1 MISQL
6 TIKNFKKFNELK
18 IEDLGRINIIIGVNN
33 VGKTTTLEAIMGFAS
48 GMNLS
53 SALNFAVLRRFP
65 QTTNPNNPSLLAEL
79 IVNAFHN
86 AKEETGLSFA
96 FEGLLGEVKKSFVH
110 TLQPGQII
118 ASFIPNSS
126 TVIDGTEILHK
137 QVPMPFPVAPG
148 SSVMIDVP
156 SQYLGKWEITSE
168 GEEPFVYDISSPM
181 QFNQFPNRKI
191 QFSAMIHDFS
201 TYRNETEIAK
211 VYSYLQNYDS
221 LDLFVK
227 EINHSFPELHLK
239 AIENIPYS
247 SDGGQAPIKVKFE
260 DGSRRPIYA
269 LGDGV
274 RRWYE
279 LIGEMLTFQNSVHC
293 IEEADATLHHE
304 AQEGFAV
311 NLTRYAQKYN
321 NQIFMT
327 THNAEYLETFLQAVE
342 SDNADCLKNE
352 VRVVTLRHYGDE
364 VRHRTLDGAEALKA
378 IRRGLELR
386 V

>member
-18 IEDLGRINIIIGVNN
+18 IEGLSRINIIIGVNN

-48 GMNLS
+48 GMGLSLALNLS
-53 SALNFAVLRRFP
+53 VFRRFP
-65 QTTNPNNPSLLAEL
+65 QSMNPNNPPLLAEL

-86 AKEETGLSFA
+86 VKEEKDLYFSLSGILNDVEKCFTHT
-96 FEGLLGEVKKSFVH
+96 FKPGLLAS
-110 TLQPGQII
+110 
-118 ASFIPNSS
+118 SFIPDAH
-126 TVIDGTEILHK
+126 VVVDGAETMHK

-148 SSVMIDVP
+148 TSVMIDVP

-168 GEEPFVYDISSPM
+168 GEETISYDLSSPL
-181 QFNQFPNRKI
+181 QFNQLASKKGF
-191 QFSAMIHDFS
+191 FSAMIHDFT

-211 VYSYLQNYDS
+211 VYSHLQNRDS
-221 LDLFVK
+221 LEMFVK
-227 EINHSFPELHLK
+227 EMNQSFPEMHIK
-239 AIENIPYS
+239 TIENIPYP
-247 SDGGQAPIKVKFE
+247 SDGTPAPIKVKFE
-260 DGSRRPIYA
+260 DGSRRPIYT

-279 LIGEMLTFQNSVHC
+279 VIGEMVALPNSVHC

-311 NLTRYAQKYN
+311 NLTRYAQKYS

-327 THNAEYLETFLQAVE
+327 THNAEYLETFLKAVE
-342 SDNADCLKNE
+342 SDNADCLKNDL
-352 VRVVTLRHYGDE
+352 RVVTLRHYDDG
-364 VRHRTLDGAEALKA
+364 VRHRTLDGAAALKA
-378 IRRGLELR
+378 IRRGQELR